1 MSTEITTYSGTKK
14 ALTEGIQ
21 GGMLYACIEII
32 KEAKSLAPVNK
43 QIGVGG
49 RLRNSLM
56 YRTAIKEGG
65 FNNSSGDKAEE
76 QIDVSPKEL
85 EAYVGSNLDY
95 ATYQEF
101 GTRKMSPQPYLRPAI
116 ALVMGKDKNEIA
128 RKIKEE
134 TERGPIKQGQKRE
147 TFK

>member
-32 KEAKSLAPVNK
+32 KEAKSLTPVD
-43 QIGVGG
+43 QG

-65 FNNSSGDKAEE
+65 FNDSSGDKADEK
-76 QIDVSPKEL
+76 IDVSPKEL
-85 EAYVGSNLDY
+85 DAYVGSNLDY